1 MALPS
6 TIATVLPENI
16 ASEKILTKLDFV
28 FEENIFFMGKLCRK
42 YKADNQ
48 TYIKFNQINYENACF

>member
-16 ASEKILTKLDFV
+16 ASEKILTKLGFV
-28 FEENIFFMGKLCRK
+28 IEENIFFMGKLCRK
-42 YKADNQ
+42 YKLDN
-48 TYIKFNQINYENACF
+48 

>member
-16 ASEKILTKLDFV
+16 ASEKILTKLGFV
-28 FEENIFFMGKLCRK
+28 IEENIFFMGKLCRECEL
-42 YKADNQ
+42 N
-48 TYIKFNQINYENACF
+48 N